1 MDYISKISS
10 KSSSKKNVTE
20 TIKNS
25 MVKVSSFLNMC
36 SSKDSFEN
44 IIDTTFNDNEI
55 LDNFKSISNSCDT
68 IIQNEYDNIKPQ
80 IEESHDIS
88 DVSTNDTLYS
98 IKEEETKENVE
109 LIEEETKENVELIE
123 EETKEN
129 VELIEEEAK
138 ENVQIIEEVKENI
151 EIIEE
156 EAKENVELIEEEK
169 LLPDEPKKKKTY
181 KSRKKKS
188 N

>member
-1 MDYISKISS
+1 MDDISKISS

-25 MVKVSSFLNMC
+25 MVKVSSFLTMC

-44 IIDTTFNDNEI
+44 IIDTSFNDNEI

-80 IEESHDIS
+80 IEEPHDIS

-98 IKEEETKENVE
+98 IKEEVTENVELIEEVKENVE
-109 LIEEETKENVELIE
+109 LIEEV
-123 EETKEN
+123 
-129 VELIEEEAK
+129 K
-138 ENVQIIEEVKENI
+138 ENVQIIEEVKE
-151 EIIEE
+151 E
-156 EAKENVELIEEEK
+156 
-169 LLPDEPKKKKTY
+169 LLPDEAKKKRTY
-181 KSRKKKS
+181 KPRKK
-188 N
+188 NTN